1 VGRTLRISFPF
12 AVVASAFESV
22 FASVTALAVASA
34 LAVGQA
40 SPPTPPYSPT
50 PSSPPPRDA
59 KPAAA
64 RSREAA
70 VLAVLA
76 RELDGGR
83 SNWFWHSKL
92 LKQPEAKGGRVVPEI
107 PITCGNSMGGHV
119 EAERALDLAAK
130 LGDAFGAKCVLDV
143 DEKQLPIMDGDTFT
157 PLAAVAVDAVARLNA
172 ANDGEDVDLSLLAT
186 GSMDVWP
193 LPKAREIAGRE
204 DPTVVA
210 GGAVRFEAAKQLRFE
225 CRPDAKGAGA
235 AKRGRTYEPDG
246 ALRPTAG
253 RVALLFVP
261 IHPTTDLAG
270 TGTPTFS
277 IRVVQGGVTATATSA
292 MVWLP
297 SAFDALRPF
306 TVEVDFGPGVWTFG
320 EQLLATA
327 PDR

>member
-1 VGRTLRISFPF
+1 MRRPLRIQFPF
-12 AVVASAFESV
+12 AVFSSAFASVAALVVASAI
-22 FASVTALAVASA
+22 
-34 LAVGQA
+34 AVGQT
-40 SPPTPPYSPT
+40 S
-50 PSSPPPRDA
+50 PPRDA

-64 RSREAA
+64 HPREAA

-83 SNWFWHSKL
+83 SNWFWRSRL

-107 PITCGNSMGGHV
+107 PITCGNSMGGNV
-119 EAERALDLAAK
+119 EAERALGLAAK

-143 DEKQLPIMDGDTFT
+143 DAKQLPIMDGDTFT
-157 PLAAVAVDAVARLNA
+157 PLAAVAVEAVARLNA
-172 ANDGEDVDLSLLAT
+172 ASDGEDVDLSLLAT

-193 LPKAREIAGRE
+193 LPKAREVAGRE

-210 GGAVRFEAAKQLRFE
+210 GGAARFESAKQLRFE
-225 CRPDAKGAGA
+225 CRPDAPAVGA
-235 AKRGRTYEPDG
+235 AKRGRTYERDG

-261 IHPTTDLAG
+261 IYLTSDLAG

-297 SAFDALRPF
+297 SSFDARQPF
-306 TVEVDFGPGVWTFG
+306 TVEVDFGPGAWTFG

>member
-1 VGRTLRISFPF
+1 MRRPLRISFPF
-12 AVVASAFESV
+12 AGFTSAVASV
-22 FASVTALAVASA
+22 VALAVASP

-40 SPPTPPYSPT
+40 PLLAPSASPASAP
-50 PSSPPPRDA
+50 PPPRDA

-64 RSREAA
+64 RPREAA

-76 RELDGGR
+76 RELDGRR
-83 SNWFWHSKL
+83 SNWFWRSKL
-92 LKQPEAKGGRVVPEI
+92 VRQPEAKGGRVVPEI
-107 PITCGNSMGGHV
+107 PITCGNSMGGNV
-119 EAERALDLAAK
+119 KAERALDLAAK

-157 PLAAVAVDAVARLNA
+157 PLAAVAAEAVAKLDA
-172 ANDGEDVDLSLLAT
+172 TCDGEDVDLSLLLT

-193 LPKAREIAGRE
+193 LPKAREVAGRE

-210 GGAVRFEAAKQLRFE
+210 GGATRFESAKNLRFE

-246 ALRPTAG
+246 ALRATAG

-277 IRVVQGGVTATATSA
+277 IRIVQGGVTATSTSA

-297 SAFDALRPF
+297 SAFDAQRPF

>member
-1 VGRTLRISFPF
+1 VSTPTSIRRPR
-12 AVVASAFESV
+12 AAAASLV
-22 FASVTALAVASA
+22 ALAVAGA
-34 LAVGQA
+34 FAAGQA
-40 SPPTPPYSPT
+40 APPKPAPT
-50 PSSPPPRDA
+50 APSTGAPKSA
-59 KPAAA
+59 PAAA
-64 RSREAA
+64 RVREAA
-70 VLAVLA
+70 VLAILG
-76 RELDGGR
+76 RELDGRR
-83 SNWFWHSKL
+83 SGWFWRSRL
-92 LKQPEAKGGRVVPEI
+92 VRLPEPDGGRVVPEI
-107 PITCGNSMGGHV
+107 LITCGNSMGGNV
-119 EAERALDLAAK
+119 KAERALDLAAK

-172 ANDGEDVDLSLLAT
+172 ASDGEDVDLSLLAT

-193 LPKAREIAGRE
+193 LPKAREVAGRE

-210 GGAVRFEAAKQLRFE
+210 GGAARFESAKTMRFE

-235 AKRGRTYEPDG
+235 AKRGRKYEPDG
-246 ALRPTAG
+246 ALRSTAG

-277 IRVVQGGVTATATSA
+277 IRVVQGGVTATSTSA

-297 SAFDALRPF
+297 SAFDAQRPF
-306 TVEVDFGPGVWTFG
+306 TVEVEFGPGVWTFG

>member
-1 VGRTLRISFPF
+1 VRRPLRIQFPF
-12 AVVASAFESV
+12 AVFSSAFASVAALVVASAV
-22 FASVTALAVASA
+22 
-34 LAVGQA
+34 AVGQA
-40 SPPTPPYSPT
+40 SPPAPRPSP
-50 PSSPPPRDA
+50 A
-59 KPAAA
+59 PAAHP
-64 RSREAA
+64 REAA

-83 SNWFWHSKL
+83 SNWFWRSRL

-107 PITCGNSMGGHV
+107 PITCGNSMGGNV
-119 EAERALDLAAK
+119 EAERALGLAAK

-157 PLAAVAVDAVARLNA
+157 PLAAVAVEAVARLNA
-172 ANDGEDVDLSLLAT
+172 ASDGEDVDLSLLAT

-193 LPKAREIAGRE
+193 LPKAREVAGRE

-210 GGAVRFEAAKQLRFE
+210 GGAARFESAKQLRFE
-225 CRPDAKGAGA
+225 CRPDAPAVGA
-235 AKRGRTYEPDG
+235 AKRGRTYERDG

-261 IHPTTDLAG
+261 IHPTSDLAG

-297 SAFDALRPF
+297 SSFDARQPF
-306 TVEVDFGPGVWTFG
+306 TVEVDFGPGAWTFG

-327 PDR
+327 PER